1 MLKKLI
7 AFSLKNAALVVL
19 LSGLLLGL
27 TWYSLKN
34 IPVDVFPE
42 LNAPTVTLITESGGL
57 AAEEVEQ
64 YISFPIESAVNGVP
78 GMRRVRSS
86 SSLGLSIVWAEF
98 NWGTDI
104 YFARQMIGERLS
116 AVKEDLPEDAH
127 MQMAPISSIT
137 GEIMLISLQGDEDI
151 VNPMDIRAYAE
162 FDLRNRL
169 LTVSGISQV
178 VAIGGYLPE
187 FQVEVKQESLISYG
201 ITTEMIAEA
210 IGEAHNLNTAGF
222 LVNYQG
228 LELPMRQSGRV
239 KSTADIE
246 ETVVIFKEGS
256 PIKVKDVANVKLGGA
271 FRRGAASDNGK
282 TAVVLSIQKAPGTNT
297 LEITEKIDSLLDQVE
312 KSLPKGILLNRNVM
326 RQAEFINRSVDN
338 VVNTLYE
345 ATIIVTIILFLFL
358 MNIRTTVIT
367 LLALP
372 MSLGITLLIMWALG
386 MSINVMTL
394 GGLAVAIGILVDDAI
409 IDVENVYRRLGENSI
424 GASKRPRMR
433 VIYDASNEIRSSVV
447 FATLIICIVFVPLL
461 FLDGLEGRFFKP
473 LAMTYIISVMV
484 SLLVAMTLT
493 PAMCWYLLKGK
504 FSQEL
509 GDSKMVTFL
518 KSCYRPIL
526 GFSMKWKKST
536 LTISLLFTVLAFSL
550 ASTFGSSF
558 LPKFNEGVYTIFL
571 MMPPGTSL
579 EESERIAL
587 GVQERLIEIP
597 GVEHAVARSGR
608 AERDE
613 HAEPPS
619 NTEIELRLSVGSD
632 QQKIMEEIDSVL
644 AGLPGVTTNIGQPI
658 SHRLSHVMSGTKAQI
673 AINIFGEELTVLRKL
688 AKEIEG
694 ILKNTPGTRDV
705 SANREVMVQTL
716 AIDFRLQDLARYGL
730 SSKEAGAQVKR
741 SLFGDSVSVINQGVR
756 RYDLVVR
763 LIESQ
768 RESIKNVE
776 NVLLTGK
783 EGTLVR
789 LKEVANIGPEQ
800 QSNLISRQNAQRKTL
815 ISLNIADGYNLGDT
829 ISTIK
834 EVVDP
839 IVHKEGY
846 LVEYGGQFEAQQSAT
861 RTILSMGVIVL
872 IAMIMLLQMAL
883 GSFRPALLVMVN
895 LPLAT
900 IGGIITMFFVESES
914 SFDNLLALFGI
925 GGRYVAPVI
934 SISSMVGFIT
944 LFGIAVR
951 NGILL
956 VNHYQWLIKNESLEL
971 LDAIKRGS
979 EERLTPILMTAIS
992 AALGLVPM
1000 AMKMGEPGSE
1010 LIAPLAVVILGGLTT
1025 ATFLNMLVV
1034 PVGYYIFCK
1043 PRTSDQRD
1051 PDYDILSD

>member
-19 LSGLLLGL
+19 LSCALLGV
-27 TWYSLKN
+27 TWYALNK

-42 LNAPTVTLITESGGL
+42 LNAPTVTLITEAGGL
-57 AAEEVEQ
+57 TAEEVEQ

-78 GMRRVRSS
+78 GLRRVRSS

-104 YFARQMIGERLS
+104 YLARQMVGERL
-116 AVKEDLPEDAH
+116 ATVQEEIPEDAH

-137 GEIMLISLQGDEDI
+137 GEIMLVSLQGNQEKI
-151 VNPMDIRAYAE
+151 SPMEVRAYAE

-169 LTVSGISQV
+169 LTISGISQV

-201 ITTEMIAEA
+201 LTTEMIAEA

-239 KSTADIE
+239 RGVSDIE
-246 ETVVIFKEGS
+246 ETVVLYKKGI
-256 PIKVKDVANVKLGGA
+256 PIKVKDVASVKLGGA
-271 FRRGAASDNGK
+271 FRRGAASDNGEL
-282 TAVVLSIQKAPGTNT
+282 AVVLSIQKAPGTNT
-297 LEITEKIDSLLDQVE
+297 LEITKNIDLLLDQVE
-312 KSLPKGILLNRNVM
+312 KSLPDGIALNRNVM
-326 RQAEFINRSVDN
+326 RQADFINRSVNN
-338 VVNTLYE
+338 VVTTLYE
-345 ATIIVTIILFLFL
+345 ATAIVTVILILFL

-367 LLALP
+367 LIALP
-372 MSLGITLLIMWALG
+372 MSLGITLLIMWAMGL
-386 MSINVMTL
+386 SINVMTL

-409 IDVENVYRRLGENSI
+409 IDVENVFRRLGENSSSS
-424 GASKRPRMR
+424 SKRPRMR

-473 LAMTYIISVMV
+473 LGLTYIISVMV
-484 SLLVAMTLT
+484 SLIVAMTLT

-504 FSQEL
+504 ISQEH
-509 GDSKMVTFL
+509 GDSKLVSYL
-518 KSCYRPIL
+518 KKGYRPL
-526 GFSMKWKKST
+526 LNFCLKWKKST
-536 LTISLLFTVLAFSL
+536 LSFSILMTFLTVSL

-558 LPKFNEGVYTIFL
+558 LPKFNEGVYTVFL

-579 EESERIAL
+579 EESERISL
-587 GVQERLIEIP
+587 GVQKRLIEVEGI
-597 GVEHAVARSGR
+597 EHAVARSGR

-619 NTEIELRLSVGSD
+619 NSELEVRISKNAN
-632 QQKIMEEIDSVL
+632 QEKIMSEIDSIL

-658 SHRLSHVMSGTKAQI
+658 SHRLSHVMSGAKAQI
-673 AINIFGEELTVLRKL
+673 AINVFGEELTVLRKL
-688 AKEIEG
+688 AKEIETV
-694 ILKNTPGTRDV
+694 LKNTPGTRDV

-716 AIDFRLQDLARYGL
+716 AIDFRLQDLARFGL
-730 SSKEAGAQVKR
+730 TAKEAGAQVKR

-756 RYDLVVR
+756 RYDLVLR
-763 LIESQ
+763 LVENQ
-768 RESIKNVE
+768 RASIKNIEDVI
-776 NVLLTGK
+776 LTGK
-783 EGTLVR
+783 SGTLVK

-815 ISLNIADGYNLGDT
+815 ISLNVAEGYNLGDT
-829 ISTIK
+829 IASIK
-834 EVVDP
+834 KVVDP

-846 LVEYGGQFEAQQSAT
+846 LVEYGGQFEAQQSAMK
-861 RTILSMGVIVL
+861 TILSMGSIVL
-872 IAMIMLLQMAL
+872 IAMVILLQMAL
-883 GSFRPALLVMVN
+883 GSIRPALLVMMN
-895 LPLAT
+895 LPLAI
-900 IGGIITMFFVESES
+900 IGGIITMFIVESENP
-914 SFDNLLALFGI
+914 FVNFLAIFGM
-925 GGRYVAPVI
+925 GERYIAPVI

-956 VNHYQWLIKNESLEL
+956 VNHYHWLNKNENLDL
-971 LDAIKRGS
+971 LHAIKRGS
-979 EERLTPILMTAIS
+979 EERLVPVLMTAIS

-1034 PVGYYIFCK
+1034 PVGYSIFCK
-1043 PRTSDQRD
+1043 PHSQTDKD
-1051 PDYDILSD
+1051 LDYDPLD

>member
-409 IDVENVYRRLGENSI
+409 IDVENVFRRLGENSN
-424 GASKRPRMR
+424 GPSKRPRMR

-493 PAMCWYLLKGK
+493 PAMCWYLLNGK